1 MPRSG
6 PNQIRSRAGQVA
18 RVTGQHLQRTLGGQQ
33 RTRVI
38 VTLAAILA
46 LSSADAST
54 VGAAASPLRTALHIG
69 NTDIGLLV
77 TVSSL
82 IAALASLPFGVMAD
96 RFRRTRILGLAVATW
111 GGAMI
116 WSATVSTF
124 GGLVLARIVLGAV
137 TAAAGPMVASL
148 VGDYFDGSERGRIY
162 SYILTGELVGAGIG
176 FAVTGDIA
184 ALSWR
189 AAFILLALPAFVL
202 AWFVL
207 RLPEPTRGALA
218 PLRADGHPAGAAGT
232 AGDPTLGDPTL
243 GDPALGDTKLG
254 DPTLGGSTLGG
265 EATSDDTTG
274 ATDAQR
280 LAATR
285 GVTPDLDKVLSV
297 DKLQRMGIVSA
308 VRAVLL
314 IRTNV
319 ILIVA
324 GACGYFYLSGVETFG
339 SEFAR
344 EQFKL
349 DQALANFLLLIV
361 GGGAVVGVLVSGHL
375 SDRLLKRGFLNS
387 RILVAALCALGATV
401 LFIPALTTRSAVTA
415 LPYLILAG
423 VMLSAQ
429 NPPIDAARLDIVPAL
444 LWGRAEATRTV
455 LRSLAQSLAPL
466 LFGAVSDHVF
476 GGGRRGLQWTFGIM
490 LIAMAASGVI
500 LLRALRTYPRDVATA
515 AESVLPSAATSDSP
529 AAAGRAAAAGETLPV
544 QAPPNWPNPAPPAP
558 PVPPVRPGA
567 A

>member
-1 MPRSG
+1 M
-6 PNQIRSRAGQVA
+6 A
-18 RVTGQHLQRTLGGQQ
+18 RVTGRHLQRTLGGQE

-54 VGAAASPLRTALHIG
+54 VGAAAAPLRTALHIS

-82 IAALASLPFGVMAD
+82 IAAVASLPFGVMAD
-96 RFRRTRILGLAVATW
+96 KFRRTRILGFAVATW

-162 SYILTGELVGAGIG
+162 SYILTGELVGAGVG

-189 AAFILLALPAFVL
+189 AAFILLAIPAFIL

-207 RLPEPTRGALA
+207 RLPEPARGGLA
-218 PLRADGHPAGAAGT
+218 PLRADGVLDDDGATTFGE
-232 AGDPTLGDPTL
+232 
-243 GDPALGDTKLG
+243 
-254 DPTLGGSTLGG
+254 PTLGGSTLGG
-265 EATSDDTTG
+265 MTGAAEDNTG

-285 GVTPDLDKVLSV
+285 GVAPDPDKVLSTER
-297 DKLQRMGIVSA
+297 LQRMGIVRA

-339 SEFAR
+339 TEFAR
-344 EQFKL
+344 EQFKV
-349 DQALANFLLLIV
+349 DQALANLLLLIV
-361 GGGAVVGVLVSGHL
+361 GGGAVLGVLVSGNL
-375 SDRLLKRGFLNS
+375 SDRLLRRGFLNS

-401 LFIPALTTRSAVTA
+401 LFIPALTTRSPVTA

-423 VMLSAQ
+423 LMLSAQ

-466 LFGAVSDHVF
+466 MFGAVSDHVF
-476 GGGRRGLQWTFGIM
+476 GGGRSGLQWTFGIM
-490 LIAMAASGVI
+490 LIALGGSGVI
-500 LLRALRTYPRDVATA
+500 LLRALRTYPQDVATA
-515 AESVLPSAATSDSP
+515 AGSVLPSPPVESPAAAAAGSP
-529 AAAGRAAAAGETLPV
+529 AAAGSAGPGGEHRPGE
-544 QAPPNWPNPAPPAP
+544 APGPNWPSPAPPAP
-558 PVPPVRPGA
+558 PVPPVQPGTA
-567 A
+567 

>member
-1 MPRSG
+1 MPKSG
-6 PNQIRSRAGQVA
+6 TNQIRARAGQMA
-18 RVTGQHLQRTLGGQQ
+18 RVTGRHLQRTMGGQE

-54 VGAAASPLRTALHIG
+54 VGAAAAPLRTALHIS

-96 RFRRTRILGLAVATW
+96 RFRRTRILGFTVATW

-124 GGLVLARIVLGAV
+124 GGLLLARIVLGAV

-148 VGDYFDGSERGRIY
+148 VGDYFGGSERGRIY

-189 AAFILLALPAFVL
+189 AAFVLLAVPAFVL

-207 RLPEPTRGALA
+207 RLPEPARGALA
-218 PLRADGHPAGAAGT
+218 PLRADGAAEEEEAAVFGES
-232 AGDPTLGDPTL
+232 
-243 GDPALGDTKLG
+243 
-254 DPTLGGSTLGG
+254 TLGGSTLDDLTV
-265 EATSDDTTG
+265 AADDTTG

-280 LAATR
+280 LAAVR
-285 GVTPDLDKVLSV
+285 GVAPDQDKVLSSER
-297 DKLQRMGIVSA
+297 LQRMGIVSA

-339 SEFAR
+339 TEFAK
-344 EQFKL
+344 EQFKV

-361 GGGAVVGVLVSGHL
+361 GGGAVIGVLVSGSL
-375 SDRLLKRGFLNS
+375 SDRLLRRGFLNS
-387 RILVAALCALGATV
+387 RIVVAGVCALGATV

-423 VMLSAQ
+423 LMLSAQ

-466 LFGAVSDHVF
+466 MFGAVSDHVF
-476 GGGRRGLQWTFGIM
+476 GGGRSGLQWTFGIM
-490 LIAMAASGVI
+490 LVAMGGSGVI
-500 LLRALRTYPRDVATA
+500 LLRATRTYPQDVATA
-515 AESVLPSAATSDSP
+515 AESVRPSAPVEST
-529 AAAGRAAAAGETLPV
+529 AAAGSPGAAGETLPAE
-544 QAPPNWPNPAPPAP
+544 APAPSWPNPAPPAP
-558 PVPPVRPGA
+558 PVPPVQPGTA
-567 A
+567 